1 MRKKNGAVSSKS
13 RLPNAL
19 RTRERINEI
28 SQLAE
33 VLSDAF
39 LLLDKN
45 LDILMIN
52 PAGKKLLGLSP
63 KTQKSARSK
72 NLLKIMPGIQGS
84 TIYHNLPKVLE
95 SGEQFIAD
103 DIVLPSKDGEKHL
116 NIKALRMQN
125 YIGLVVSDVPE
136 RIKAQKELQRTEDYY
151 NALVENVSDGM
162 VVINGNGAIRNKTA
176 SIERVLGY
184 RIEDDIG
191 RSSFD
196 FVHPDDLPKA
206 AEAFTRL
213 IQNPGLTIRYE
224 IRVRHADGAWRTIE
238 VIGKNLLD
246 NPAVAGVVA
255 NFRDITEQKDM
266 QEALSRSEE
275 HFRALIENS
284 LEAMV
289 IVDAKGLV
297 SYESPSFE
305 RLLGYKL
312 QEHFG
317 RSPFEYVHADD
328 LARISKIF
336 AEMIQKPSVVVH
348 DELRVWHNDG
358 SLRTIEVVGQNL
370 LKNPAVKGIVTNIRD
385 VTERRKAEDALQ
397 QLYQQEKELRQ
408 QLEEEMKRRV
418 EFTRALAH
426 ELKTPLTSVLASADL
441 LASELHD
448 EPLQALAKNIRQGAS
463 NLGNRIDELLDLAR
477 GEVGMLQVKL
487 DWVDILQLLREIAD
501 SMAPLASRRGQSLV
515 LMLPPSLPQ
524 VRADTARLQQIVTN
538 LINNALKFTP
548 VGGSVRLKAKQKNST
563 IVVEVQD
570 TGRGISKEDQK
581 YLFQPYHRLQTDNS
595 KGLGV
600 GLALCKVLVELHGGR
615 IWVKSSPGKGSTFGF
630 SLPLETAESQTV
642 EPATGAKL
650 WKVLIIEDDDAIVSL
665 IRLAFQIRWPEA
677 ELISASLGEEGLD
690 LVEDE
695 KPDLVILDLGLPDID
710 GYDVLRQIRLFS
722 SVPIVILT
730 VRGDE
735 EDILR
740 GLEWGADDYVVK
752 PFRQLELLAR
762 LKVQLRRQ
770 ISPDEE
776 APVVSGPL
784 RLDPSTFQLRC
795 GSKEISLTLIEGRIM
810 YHLMQNVGQVV
821 THSKL
826 AEDVWGEDHPGATD
840 SLRVYIRHLRE
851 KLEADP
857 GNPQLI
863 LTKVGIGYMLAKPA
877 QG

>member
-1 MRKKNGAVSSKS
+1 MRKRNGAVPSKS
-13 RLPNAL
+13 RHVNAPA
-19 RTRERINEI
+19 TRESINGL

-45 LDILMIN
+45 LDLLMTN
-52 PAGKKLLGLSP
+52 PAGEKLLGLS
-63 KTQKSARSK
+63 KKALKSGRSK
-72 NLLKIMPGIQGS
+72 NLLEIIP
-84 TIYHNLPKVLE
+84 TIRESPIHRKLLRVLE
-95 SGEQFIAD
+95 SGKPFKAD
-103 DIVLPSKDGEKHL
+103 DIVLTTKDGEKRL
-116 NIKALRMQN
+116 NIKALRMQD
-125 YIGLVVSDVPE
+125 YIGLVVSDVTE
-136 RIKAQKELQRTEDYY
+136 LTKVQEELQRTEDYY
-151 NALVENVSDGM
+151 RALMENAMDGM
-162 VVINGNGAIRNKTA
+162 VIINSDGAIRNKTA
-176 SIERVLGY
+176 SIERVFGY
-184 RIEDDIG
+184 KIYDDIG

-206 AEAFTRL
+206 ADAFTKL
-213 IQNPGLTIRYE
+213 VQNPGLTIRYE
-224 IRVRHADGAWRTIE
+224 IRARHEDGSWRTIE

-246 NPAVAGVVA
+246 NPAVEGVVA
-255 NFRDITEQKDM
+255 NFRDITEQKSM

-289 IVDAKGLV
+289 IIDARGLI

-317 RSPFEYVHADD
+317 RSPFEHVHADD
-328 LARISKIF
+328 LARVSKTF
-336 AEMIQKPSVVVH
+336 TKLVLKPGVVVR
-348 DELRVWHNDG
+348 DELRVWHKDG
-358 SLRTIEVVGQNL
+358 SLRTVEVVGQNL
-370 LKNPAVKGIVTNIRD
+370 LNNPAVKGVVTNIRD
-385 VTERRKAEDALQ
+385 ITERRQAEE
-397 QLYQQEKELRQ
+397 QLHQVYQQEKELRQ

-426 ELKTPLTSVLASADL
+426 ELKTPLTSVLAAADL
-441 LASELHD
+441 LVSELHE
-448 EPLQALAKNIRQGAS
+448 EPLQTLAKNIRQGAS
-463 NLGNRIDELLDLAR
+463 NLGSRIDELLDLAR

-487 DWVDILQLLREIAD
+487 DWVDILQLLREAAD

-524 VRADTARLQQIVTN
+524 VRADAARLQQIVTN
-538 LINNALKFTP
+538 LINNALKFTQ
-548 VGGSVRLKAKQKNST
+548 VGGNVKLKARQKSST

-581 YLFQPYHRLQTDNS
+581 YLFQPYHRLQMDYS

-600 GLALCKVLVELHGGR
+600 GLALCKMLVELQNGR
-615 IWVKSSPGKGSTFGF
+615 IWVKSGPGKGSTFGF
-630 SLPLETAESQTV
+630 SLPLETAEKPAV
-642 EPATGAKL
+642 ETDTGAKL
-650 WKVLIIEDDDAIVSL
+650 WKVLIIEDDETIVSL
-665 IRLAFQIRWPEA
+665 IRLAFQMRWPEA
-677 ELISASLGEEGLD
+677 QLISASLGEEGLD

-710 GYDVLRQIRLFS
+710 GYEVLRQIRLFS

-735 EDILR
+735 DDIIR

-752 PFRQLELLAR
+752 PFRQLELLSR
-762 LKVQLRRQ
+762 LKVQLRKQ
-770 ISPDEE
+770 ISPDQE
-776 APVVSGPL
+776 APVVCGPL
-784 RLDPSTFQLRC
+784 RLDPSTFQLKY
-795 GSKEISLTLIEGRIM
+795 GGKEISLTLIEGRMM
-810 YHLMQNVGQVV
+810 YHLMRNAGHVV
-821 THSKL
+821 IHSRL
-826 AEDVWGEDHPGATD
+826 AEAVWGEDHPGATD

-857 GNPQLI
+857 GNPKLI
-863 LTKVGIGYMLAKPA
+863 LTKVGVGYILATPA
-877 QG
+877 

>member
-1 MRKKNGAVSSKS
+1 MRKRNAAVPSKS
-13 RLPNAL
+13 RHVNAPA
-19 RTRERINEI
+19 TREFINGL

-45 LDILMIN
+45 LDLLMTN
-52 PAGKKLLGLSP
+52 PAGEKLLGLS
-63 KTQKSARSK
+63 KKASKSGRSK
-72 NLLKIMPGIQGS
+72 NLLEIIP
-84 TIYHNLPKVLE
+84 TIRESPIHRKLLRVLE
-95 SGEQFIAD
+95 SGEPFTAG
-103 DIVLPSKDGEKHL
+103 DIVLTTKDGEKRL
-116 NIKALRMQN
+116 NIKALRMQDC
-125 YIGLVVSDVPE
+125 ISLVVSDVTE
-136 RIKAQKELQRTEDYY
+136 LTKAQEELHRTEDYY
-151 NALVENVSDGM
+151 RALMENAMDGM
-162 VVINGNGAIRNKTA
+162 VIINSDGAIRNKTA
-176 SIERVLGY
+176 SIERVFGY
-184 RIEDDIG
+184 KIYDDIG

-206 AEAFTRL
+206 ADAFTKL
-213 IQNPGLTIRYE
+213 VQNPGLTIRYE
-224 IRVRHADGAWRTIE
+224 IRARHVDGSWRTIE

-255 NFRDITEQKDM
+255 NFRDITEQKSM

-289 IVDAKGLV
+289 IIDAQGLI

-317 RSPFEYVHADD
+317 RSPFEHVHADD
-328 LARISKIF
+328 LARVSKTFTGLIK
-336 AEMIQKPSVVVH
+336 KPGVVVR
-348 DELRVWHNDG
+348 DELRVWHKDG
-358 SLRTIEVVGQNL
+358 SLRTVEVVGQNL
-370 LKNPAVKGIVTNIRD
+370 LNNPAVKGVVTNLRD
-385 VTERRKAEDALQ
+385 ITERRQAEE
-397 QLYQQEKELRQ
+397 QLHQVYQQEKELRQ

-426 ELKTPLTSVLASADL
+426 ELKTPLTSVLAAADL
-441 LASELHD
+441 LVSELHE
-448 EPLQALAKNIRQGAS
+448 EPLQTLAKNIRQGAS
-463 NLGNRIDELLDLAR
+463 NLGSRIDELLDLAR

-487 DWVDILQLLREIAD
+487 DWVDILQLLRETAD

-515 LMLPPSLPQ
+515 LLLPPSLPQ
-524 VRADTARLQQIVTN
+524 VRADAARLQQIVTN
-538 LINNALKFTP
+538 LINNALKFTH
-548 VGGSVRLKAKQKNST
+548 VGGNIKLKARQKNST

-581 YLFQPYHRLQTDNS
+581 YLFQPYHRLQMDYS

-600 GLALCKVLVELHGGR
+600 GLALCKMLIELQNGR

-630 SLPLETAESQTV
+630 SLPLETAEKPAV
-642 EPATGAKL
+642 ETDAGAKL
-650 WKVLIIEDDDAIVSL
+650 WKVLIIEDDETIVSL
-665 IRLAFQIRWPEA
+665 IQLAFQMRWPEA
-677 ELISASLGEEGLD
+677 QLISASLGEEGLD

-695 KPDLVILDLGLPDID
+695 KPDLVILDLGLPDMD
-710 GYDVLRQIRLFS
+710 GYEVLKQIRLFS

-730 VRGDE
+730 VRGG
-735 EDILR
+735 EDDIIR
-740 GLEWGADDYVVK
+740 GLELGADDYIVK
-752 PFRQLELLAR
+752 PFRQLELLSR

-770 ISPDEE
+770 ISPDQE
-776 APVVSGPL
+776 APVVCGPL
-784 RLDPSTFQLRC
+784 RLDPSTFQLKY
-795 GSKEISLTLIEGRIM
+795 GGKEISLTLIEGHIM
-810 YHLMQNVGQVV
+810 YHLMKNAGHVV

-826 AEDVWGEDHPGATD
+826 AEAVWGEDHPGATD

-857 GNPQLI
+857 GNPKLI
-863 LTKVGIGYMLAKPA
+863 LTKVGVGYILATLA
-877 QG
+877 